1 LVALDE
7 LLRDSKFLQ
16 DKKGCTKRH
25 PFFVLVNRGYMRKA
39 YEKLFINLKP
49 LEPPAGLFE
58 RIILAIKRE
67 QELQRTKR
75 LLFGFLFLLVVS
87 LIATPLSWTILSSQV
102 KSSGILYFIST
113 AVSDFG
119 TFLTLWQD
127 FGLAIAESLPV
138 VGITVF
144 VLNLIL
150 AIFTIRLFLYKKR
163 LLVGYLLHNK
173 LEF

>member
-1 LVALDE
+1 MRENFEKIFSHFKEVE
-7 LLRDSKFLQ
+7 L
-16 DKKGCTKRH
+16 
-25 PFFVLVNRGYMRKA
+25 
-39 YEKLFINLKP
+39 
-49 LEPPAGLFE
+49 PAGLFE
-58 RIILAIKRE
+58 KIILAIKRE

-75 LLFGFLFLLVVS
+75 LLFSFLFLLVVS
-87 LIATPLSWTILSSQV
+87 LITTPLSWTMLSSQV

-119 TFLTLWQD
+119 TFLAFWKD
-127 FGLAIAESLPV
+127 FVLAIVESLPV
-138 VGITVF
+138 AGITVF

-150 AIFTIRLFLYKKR
+150 AVFTIRLFLYKKR